1 MLLIVQIKTFLILV
15 MIFKRFLVQNKIEL
29 NQGKEYFQGKIVS
42 IRIVSIFKKERVP
55 TIFLIN
61 QQLLDKMEKC
71 QLLDISIRIP
81 RITIHLIYLFS
92 IIPIRVQLQGIQ
104 QLDQIEIKVFLL
116 ISINMEE

>member
-15 MIFKRFLVQNKIEL
+15 MIFKRFLAQNKIEL

-42 IRIVSIFKKERVP
+42 IRIVSIFKKERVL

-61 QQLLDKMEKC
+61 QQLLDRVEKC
-71 QLLDISIRIP
+71 QLLDISIRIL
-81 RITIHLIYLFS
+81 RITIHLIYQFS
-92 IIPIRVQLQGIQ
+92 IIPIRVQLPGIQ

-116 ISINMEE
+116 ISINMAA